1 MKGKT
6 FRPAPRPPS
15 FKPTR
20 RGFRRAVLL
29 VPLLALAG
37 ALFDPSLIAPF
48 GPLAAREEVTATFT
62 RCEPGS
68 GAACVIDG
76 DMIKL
81 GDRTIRIVGIDAPEL
96 VKPRCPEEAALARRS
111 ADRLLVLLNEG
122 PFDMVAHRLQRMDRR
137 GRDLMVLERGGKSIG
152 GQLIDEGLA
161 KRYFG
166 AKRNWC

>member
-1 MKGKT
+1 MKGKA
-6 FRPAPRPPS
+6 FRPAARPPS
-15 FKPTR
+15 FKPSR

-37 ALFDPSLIAPF
+37 ALLDPSLIAPF
-48 GPLAAREEVTATFT
+48 GPLAVREQVTATFT
-62 RCEPGS
+62 LCGPDRS
-68 GAACVIDG
+68 GACVIDG
-76 DMIKL
+76 DMVQL

-96 VKPRCPEEAALARRS
+96 SQPRCPAEAALARRS
-111 ADRLLVLLNEG
+111 AERLLALLNQG

-152 GQLIDEGLA
+152 SQLIDEGLA

-166 AKRNWC
+166 LKRSWC